1 MKDCHS
7 YTASMPNPEPLVYG
21 QYYHIYNRGN
31 SGETLFREQRN
42 YPYFLK
48 LYAQYIEPVA
58 ETYAYCLMSNHFH
71 FLVRIK
77 DWQSS
82 NGTLSR
88 DCQSCPSEDCRSLE
102 ASHAFANLF
111 STYTKAFNKAYQR
124 TGSLFEKPF
133 RRILVD
139 SDRYFAVLVIYIHH
153 NPQKHGFVDDFR
165 NWPHSSYRTTLSNRP
180 TRIQREAVLDWF
192 DGRARFETSH
202 NSSISES
209 AIEPLIADDLM

>member
-1 MKDCHS
+1 MSKPD
-7 YTASMPNPEPLVYG
+7 PLFYSHF
-21 QYYHIYNRGN
+21 YHIYNRGN
-31 SGETLFREQRN
+31 NGETLFREQRN

-48 LYAQYIEPVA
+48 LYARYIEPVA
-58 ETYAYCLMSNHFH
+58 ETYSYCLMRNHFH

-82 NGTLSR
+82 K
-88 DCQSCPSEDCRSLE
+88 DCQSYRSLE

-139 SDRYFAVLVIYIHH
+139 NDRYFSSLAIYIHH

-165 NWPHSSYRTTLSNRP
+165 DWPYSSYRTILSDEP
-180 TRIQREAVLDWF
+180 TRVHREVVLDWF
-192 DGRARFETSH
+192 DGQVTFKESH
-202 NSSISES
+202 QSSINES
-209 AIEPLIADDLM
+209 VIEPLIADDFASG

>member
-1 MKDCHS
+1 MSK
-7 YTASMPNPEPLVYG
+7 PEPLLYS

-31 SGETLFREQRN
+31 NGEILFREERN

-48 LYAQYIEPVA
+48 LFAQYIEPVA
-58 ETYAYCLMSNHFH
+58 ETYAYCLMPNHFH

-82 NGTLSR
+82 E
-88 DCQSCPSEDCRSLE
+88 DCQSCPPDDCRSLA

-133 RRILVD
+133 RRILVHN
-139 SDRYFAVLVIYIHH
+139 DRYFSTLVIYIHH

-165 NWPHSSYRTTLSNRP
+165 NWPYSSYRATLSAKP

-192 DGRARFETSH
+192 DGRAGFETLH
-202 NSSISES
+202 SSSVNES
-209 AIEPLIADDLM
+209 MIEPLMADDLL

>member
-1 MKDCHS
+1 
-7 YTASMPNPEPLVYG
+7 MPNPEPLVYG

-31 SGETLFREQRN
+31 SGETLFREPRN

-77 DWQSS
+77 DWQS
-82 NGTLSR
+82 R
-88 DCQSCPSEDCRSLE
+88 DCVPLEDCRSLE

-124 TGSLFEKPF
+124 TGSL
-133 RRILVD
+133 
-139 SDRYFAVLVIYIHH
+139 
-153 NPQKHGFVDDFR
+153 
-165 NWPHSSYRTTLSNRP
+165 
-180 TRIQREAVLDWF
+180 
-192 DGRARFETSH
+192 
-202 NSSISES
+202 
-209 AIEPLIADDLM
+209 